1 MCELDLSEAVTLKK
15 KRVGETGYR
24 IYGYSVFSQIFC
36 KPPNT
41 VLKLKVY
48 FFKVRDEENRD
59 AVGLLASQ
67 APVFSNPSVPGS

>member
-24 IYGYSVFSQIFC
+24 LYRYSLFSQFFC
-36 KPPNT
+36 KPNT

-48 FFKVRDEENRD
+48 FLKVTDEENRD

-67 APVFSNPSVPGS
+67 DPVFSNPSVPGS